1 MRQLLDGF
9 FRYILYRAGYRGL
22 RKYFGWSGMV
32 AIGIIGLM
40 ITNGIS
46 PQEAWQSLMASV
58 AEGREWLFIR
68 LGR

>member
-46 PQEAWQSLMASV
+46 PQEA
-58 AEGREWLFIR
+58 
-68 LGR
+68 